1 MNKNKIRIRSKYEL
15 EIRKKEFLESC
26 KILDKLKIN
35 YFLISGILLG
45 AIRDNKLISWDW
57 DIEISMF
64 NDDLEKKINIIEKE
78 LKKKFTIIKI
88 LKKKNRYKID
98 YYGKLDPS
106 VTVYTIDGWSYS
118 KKRKVF
124 WRHAFQIPEKFL
136 IKFSK
141 IKIFGK
147 SFNCPKNPEKYLEF
161 MYGNW
166 KKPMRTFDKKKY
178 LTKNYVNTK
187 RLFLDE
193 AIIIIKKI
201 VYRLINIHKLFQ

>member
-15 EIRKKEFLESC
+15 KIRKKEFLESC
-26 KILDKLKIN
+26 KILEKLKIN
-35 YFLISGILLG
+35 YFLVSGVLLG
-45 AIRDNKLISWDW
+45 GIRDNKLISWDW
-57 DIEISMF
+57 DVELSVF
-64 NDDLEKKINIIEKE
+64 SDVLEKKLNLIENE
-78 LKKKFTIIKI
+78 LKKKKFTIIKI
-88 LKKKNRYKID
+88 NRKKNQIKID
-98 YYGKLDPS
+98 YFGKLDPS
-106 VTVYTIDGWSYS
+106 VTHYSIEGWSYS

-124 WRHAFQIPEKFL
+124 WRNSYQIPEKFL
-136 IKFSK
+136 KKLSKVKF
-141 IKIFGK
+141 FGK
-147 SFNCPKNPEKYLEF
+147 YFNCPKNPEKYLEF

-201 VYRLINIHKLFQ
+201 VYRLINIHKLF